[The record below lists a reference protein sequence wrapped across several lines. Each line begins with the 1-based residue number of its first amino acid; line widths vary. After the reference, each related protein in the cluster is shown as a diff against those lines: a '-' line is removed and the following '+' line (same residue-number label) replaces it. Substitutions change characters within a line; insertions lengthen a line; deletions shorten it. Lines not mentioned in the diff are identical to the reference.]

1 MKNLMKK
8 GNNVD
13 VQWWERIEENMG
25 NFKIEKIRFEEER
38 IIEKKVEIYGIKIE
52 EENIRI
58 LKESDKNRGI
68 YEKMRIIIENLDD
81 KMEEG
86 ELMMRFEV
94 MMMEEIGLGME
105 IKE

>member
-1 MKNLMKK
+1 
-8 GNNVD
+8 
-13 VQWWERIEENMG
+13 MG

-105 IKE
+105 IKEWEEKGRKDEMIYVYKK